1 MYFTTLTLSGVRLE
15 SQIVPVV
22 TIWVGVFPMR
32 VNFYM
37 ALGSTIYFTAN
48 TAVLFYAR
56 SFSCAAFRAPTPS
69 SVTGPLPCF
78 RFMRLAG

>member
-1 MYFTTLTLSGVRLE
+1 MRLGM
-15 SQIVPVV
+15 QIVPVV

-48 TAVLFYAR
+48 TMVLFYFK
-56 SFSCAAFRAPTPS
+56 SFSCASRPPFQFS
-69 SVTGPLPCF
+69 SV
-78 RFMRLAG
+78 

>member
-1 MYFTTLTLSGVRLE
+1 MCLLSPKDHFKMLTMSGVRLD

-37 ALGSTIYFTAN
+37 ALGASIYFTAN

-56 SFSCAAFRAPTPS
+56 SFS
-69 SVTGPLPCF
+69 
-78 RFMRLAG
+78 